1 MINHN
6 TYRLKTYEFRH
17 ICLKHGKQRDK
28 VNKNIDPKHRIISN
42 MKEYVGIKN
51 IGYLGFKNRW
61 MILGLILVFLC
72 CLTQHL
78 KEMTYARINCQSEGI
93 KLFH

>member
-42 MKEYVGIKN
+42 MKEYVGIKIQGRLQKSMDDTWADSSIPLLPN
-51 IGYLGFKNRW
+51 STF
-61 MILGLILVFLC
+61 
-72 CLTQHL
+72 
-78 KEMTYARINCQSEGI
+78 
-93 KLFH
+93 